1 MPKTINIDEV
11 RLLIKAL
18 QFETLEALLTSNKF
32 TPKIEKQL
40 LVEYQL
46 RDLIEDRKPR
56 F

>member
-18 QFETLEALLTSNKF
+18 PFETLEALLISNKF

-40 LVEYQL
+40 LIECQM
-46 RDLIEDRKPR
+46 RDLIEDKKPR